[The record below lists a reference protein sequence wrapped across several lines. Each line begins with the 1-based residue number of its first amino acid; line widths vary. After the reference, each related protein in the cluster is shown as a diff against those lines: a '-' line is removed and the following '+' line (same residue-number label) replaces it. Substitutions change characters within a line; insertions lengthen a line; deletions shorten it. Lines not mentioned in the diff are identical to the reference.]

1 MYRFLILLLGFTLI
15 HASGM
20 AAVLDV
26 EAENVVR
33 RGSRIE
39 AEGKVVA
46 RGEGILLRANYVAY
60 DTITE
65 DLWAAGDCH
74 LEEEGGEL
82 DSATLYYNIRRKD
95 LRLENGSVFIYADP
109 VIISGKTIV
118 RYGQDVYE
126 GEGITYTPCLGKPPD
141 WSIAAGSLH
150 APLEGYGSVYNTR
163 FRVRNFP
170 VFYVP
175 YLLFPIKL
183 QRQSGLLFPEFSH
196 STDYG
201 YRAGIPLYLVLGRS
215 ADATITPTYLSDRG
229 LLAAAEFRYRLD
241 EEREGLIYGE
251 SLFDRRGGEE
261 FAGGVSGRI
270 PNHRWLFKTLQTGG
284 NLTWDVNL
292 VSHADYLRDIGP
304 FYGDEREWKD
314 PASRGDFT
322 DDRDLEE
329 LVSRIQWNISSR
341 KFSANLSGQWT
352 QDLTVED
359 NDRTLQELPR
369 LRARMRPQ
377 KVPYTPLLVTSD
389 LTTVRVYSRDWIE
402 AVKNNGQTE
411 FSLPL
416 SFYPYLTVLP
426 AITEIYRDTHITDHR
441 EAFADN
447 IFREHWQER
456 RVLLTTALYS
466 ERFLDGLYHQM
477 VPNASWTYRSRY
489 GGNYDQTDPQDI
501 FPDLKSG
508 DDWEKEHDLNLAL
521 ENYVRD
527 RSGKSL
533 ADFTISR
540 AYSYIDE
547 EWDFFEARLRLNPV
561 PWFSAQHT
569 NRFGRE
575 PLRGYATHEHW
586 SRLTLRDSR
595 EDELY
600 VAEEY
605 MRNAVSDNGD
615 EVDETKSALVGVKA
629 NVAFG
634 FFARYEIEY
643 DFLDRRYEYS
653 RQGITYNSQCWS
665 IDLYREV
672 EPSEGALPRETTI
685 SLTVNLLGL
694 GQVVRAQQEFEGG
707 Q

>member
-1 MYRFLILLLGFTLI
+1 
-15 HASGM
+15 
-20 AAVLDV
+20 
-26 EAENVVR
+26 
-33 RGSRIE
+33 
-39 AEGKVVA
+39 
-46 RGEGILLRANYVAY
+46 
-60 DTITE
+60 
-65 DLWAAGDCH
+65 
-74 LEEEGGEL
+74 
-82 DSATLYYNIRRKD
+82 
-95 LRLENGSVFIYADP
+95 
-109 VIISGKTIV
+109 
-118 RYGQDVYE
+118 
-126 GEGITYTPCLGKPPD
+126 
-141 WSIAAGSLH
+141 
-150 APLEGYGSVYNTR
+150 
-163 FRVRNFP
+163 
-170 VFYVP
+170 
-175 YLLFPIKL
+175 
-183 QRQSGLLFPEFSH
+183 
-196 STDYG
+196 
-201 YRAGIPLYLVLGRS
+201 
-215 ADATITPTYLSDRG
+215 
-229 LLAAAEFRYRLD
+229 
-241 EEREGLIYGE
+241 
-251 SLFDRRGGEE
+251 
-261 FAGGVSGRI
+261 
-270 PNHRWLFKTLQTGG
+270 
-284 NLTWDVNL
+284 
-292 VSHADYLRDIGP
+292 
-304 FYGDEREWKD
+304 
-314 PASRGDFT
+314 
-322 DDRDLEE
+322 
-329 LVSRIQWNISSR
+329 
-341 KFSANLSGQWT
+341 
-352 QDLTVED
+352 
-359 NDRTLQELPR
+359 
-369 LRARMRPQ
+369 
-377 KVPYTPLLVTSD
+377 
-389 LTTVRVYSRDWIE
+389 
-402 AVKNNGQTE
+402 
-411 FSLPL
+411 
-416 SFYPYLTVLP
+416 
-426 AITEIYRDTHITDHR
+426 
-441 EAFADN
+441 
-447 IFREHWQER
+447 
-456 RVLLTTALYS
+456 
-466 ERFLDGLYHQM
+466 M